1 MAPKQKPVAEPAPV
15 EVDDQQQTEPGDE
28 PVEDPRS
35 LGTGH
40 MLCLLDDDI
49 RAIWDAPEVDRL
61 SLLAERIPIEAADNF
76 REEIEM
82 QLYLTLIEHCSD
94 QRKDGLCLTA
104 RQTSGR
110 SHDVSR
116 QIRAGVELD
125 ASGEVVRTVEKTA
138 AVDKFRELALTYTIE
153 YAIHADMQQLALLSM
168 PVFSPPEMR
177 LLSDYLGVTFFAHY
191 NLYMYCL
198 MCPRQMERIEVPG
211 LVLPD
216 PEVPPPLE
224 EAAELSDDISGRK
237 QPLEAVARSTSQE
250 VDVILEV
257 DTPDEPVQD
266 STSPPVEDGQVTVG
280 VQELIESGLDE
291 ATALAVSEKLSE
303 LVSIMEKK
311 LDNREK
317 ELDKKPQSTAEG

>member
-1 MAPKQKPVAEPAPV
+1 MAPKQRPVAEPAPV
-15 EVDDQQQTEPGDE
+15 EVDDQQQTEPGVE

-40 MLCLLDDDI
+40 MLCLLDEDI
-49 RAIWDAPEVDRL
+49 QAIWDAPEVDRL
-61 SLLAERIPIEAADNF
+61 GLLAERIPIEAADNF

-104 RQTSGR
+104 RQTSVALMMVKMLV
-110 SHDVSR
+110 DD
-116 QIRAGVELD
+116 IRAGVELD
-125 ASGEVVRTVEKTA
+125 ASGEVALTVEKTA
-138 AVDKFRELALTYTIE
+138 AVDKFQELALTYTI
-153 YAIHADMQQLALLSM
+153 DM

-177 LLSDYLGVTFFAHY
+177 LLSDYLGLTLFAHY

-198 MCPRQMERIEVPG
+198 MCPRETERIEVT

-224 EAAELSDDISGRK
+224 EAAELSGRK

-250 VDVILEV
+250 VDVILEE
-257 DTPDEPVQD
+257 DTPDELVQD

-291 ATALAVSEKLSE
+291 
-303 LVSIMEKK
+303 
-311 LDNREK
+311 
-317 ELDKKPQSTAEG
+317 G

>member
-104 RQTSGR
+104 RQTSVALMMVKMLV
-110 SHDVSR
+110 DD
-116 QIRAGVELD
+116 IRAGVELD
-125 ASGEVVRTVEKTA
+125 ASGEVLRIVEKTA
-138 AVDKFRELALTYTIE
+138 AVDKFRELALTYTI
-153 YAIHADMQQLALLSM
+153 DM

-198 MCPRQMERIEVPG
+198 MCPRQMERIEVS
-211 LVLPD
+211 LVLHE

-224 EAAELSDDISGRK
+224 EAAELSDDISGSK

-266 STSPPVEDGQVTVG
+266 STSPPVRKGF
-280 VQELIESGLDE
+280 LDRIHE
-291 ATALAVSEKLSE
+291 IRLRMVK
-303 LVSIMEKK
+303 
-311 LDNREK
+311 
-317 ELDKKPQSTAEG
+317 